1 MIIKCSLEHLLRDVN
16 KDSISR
22 DEVIGLK
29 LVDEKGNKI
38 GEAVAVDFDKWLV
51 YFELTNIPEFVKDP
65 NPKTS
70 MEIVIDKEGQS

>member
-1 MIIKCSLEHLLRDVN
+1 MIVKCSLEHLLRDVN

-70 MEIVIDKEGQS
+70 MEIVTK